1 MAPVL
6 DVERKSETSM
16 EISTSKEIGTFVI
29 NPEEQHVGCAS
40 NYADNTLDMEVFPV
54 EQSVALVETEDMELN
69 ITECTNSGDTEPVIA
84 QLQDETESSSS
95 FGDTDSG
102 TENGS
107 SLSDAEVESRF
118 VGCETSLRFDGCGQ
132 QFQLRKKKLTAHW
145 RKFIRPLMWRC
156 KWIELKIK
164 NLQSQ
169 ARKYDREIAKY
180 DQRKPFKQENISI
193 DGIGAKSLPYS
204 NQTQTNKLMKRK
216 KRKRIEDTVNV
227 GSYMAQHNLFSYYEN
242 QKSPVD
248 NNYDNPVVMTD
259 DRDIHKVDEFGVRGD
274 WSSFRH
280 RDAENSLEEALW
292 KLEVVQTQ
300 IRRLR
305 TRVDKVVVENA
316 GKFSEGQLSLLF
328 SCDDALTSAAQN
340 PASPSSSKNRM
351 PVDSRNSES
360 QHLGDVNKG
369 EVAMPESAVSSH
381 GEVAPLLDMTER
393 GDCHQTRSLL
403 PNTEDVLIN
412 IPAHEKIHNVEKV
425 IIQPKEKPLVEVE
438 MEELEGTTSLPVP
451 EAGMP
456 LNISLPQ
463 ENSPLESHSASKI
476 DAPRYKKKRGKRKA
490 GTGKWSRKS
499 LRVT

>member
-6 DVERKSETSM
+6 NVERKSETSI
-16 EISTSKEIGTFVI
+16 EVSNSKETGMFVD
-29 NPEEQHVGCAS
+29 NPEEQHVGCVS
-40 NYADNTLDMEVFPV
+40 SYADSTFDMEVLPV
-54 EQSVALVETEDMELN
+54 EQSVAPVETVDMELN
-69 ITECTNSGDTEPVIA
+69 VTECTNSGDNGPVTA

-102 TENGS
+102 IENGS
-107 SLSDAEVESRF
+107 SPSDAEAESRF
-118 VGCETSLRFDGCGQ
+118 VGCETSLPFDGCGQ

-156 KWIELKIK
+156 KWIEVKIK
-164 NLQSQ
+164 SLQSQ

-180 DQRKPFKQENISI
+180 DQGKLFKQETI
-193 DGIGAKSLPYS
+193 DGIGAKSLPYP

-242 QKSPVD
+242 QKLPVD
-248 NNYDNPVVMTD
+248 NNYDNPVVMSD
-259 DRDIHKVDEFGVRGD
+259 DQDIHKVDEFGVRGD

-280 RDAENSLEEALW
+280 RDADNSLEEALW
-292 KLEVVQTQ
+292 RLEVLQRQ
-300 IRRLR
+300 IRSLR
-305 TRVDKVVVENA
+305 NRVDKIVVENA
-316 GKFSEGQLSLLF
+316 AKFSEDQLSLLF
-328 SCDDALTSAAQN
+328 SCDDALTNVAQN
-340 PASPSSSKNRM
+340 PASPSSNENRM

-360 QHLGDVNKG
+360 QHLGNVSKG

-381 GEVAPLLDMTER
+381 GEVTLLPDMTEG
-393 GDCHQTRSLL
+393 GDCHQTGSLL
-403 PNTEDVLIN
+403 PDAEDVPIN
-412 IPAHEKIHNVEKV
+412 FPACEKTHNVEKV

-438 MEELEGTTSLPVP
+438 MKELEGTTPIPVP

-456 LNISLPQ
+456 GNTSLPR
-463 ENSPLESHSASKI
+463 ENSPLQLHSPSKI
-476 DAPRYKKKRGKRKA
+476 NAPKCKKKRGQRKA